1 MEFDDRK
8 DESLYIYPR
17 GAFTTWGHDCVI
29 TIRDIA
35 KATGLST
42 ATVSMVLNQAGRRI
56 PPVTQRLVQET
67 ALKLGYFPDLQ
78 ARSLR
83 SKRTYSIGVL
93 VFDITDPYC
102 SLVIRGIENS
112 LETAGYMSVLADLQ
126 NTPKRMH
133 RCLQMLM
140 GRRVEGII
148 AIANPVHLGTE
159 LSAALSQF
167 KIPGVI
173 IGSQP
178 ESKRYSS
185 VTIDNTAGIRAAVEH
200 LYSLGHRRI
209 TVIKGPKAMTD
220 SAPRWNGIRDYAR
233 RKGIPID
240 RSLVVEIQGSNSSYE
255 EGYKLTQQLM
265 HTGKYF
271 SGLIAFDD
279 LTAFAAIGAL
289 SSAGRRV
296 PEHCSVVGFDDIPG
310 AAFYNPPLTTI
321 CQHLEEQ
328 GLLGAEIMQKQL
340 SPHTA
345 GSRKNTQKKIEP
357 NLIIRKSTA
366 RVSQRAR

>member
-1 MEFDDRK
+1 M
-8 DESLYIYPR
+8 
-17 GAFTTWGHDCVI
+17 GARQRDHDSRYCKGNR
-29 TIRDIA
+29 TIHGYGINGSEPSGA
-35 KATGLST
+35 Q
-42 ATVSMVLNQAGRRI
+42 N
-56 PPVTQRLVQET
+56 PPVTQKLIQET

-83 SKRTYSIGVL
+83 SKRTHSIGVL

-102 SLVIRGIENS
+102 GLVIRGIENF
-112 LETAGYMSVLADLQ
+112 LESAGYMSVLADLQ
-126 NTPKRMH
+126 NTPRRLH
-133 RCLQMLM
+133 RCLQMLI

-159 LSAALSQF
+159 LSAALTRF
-167 KIPGVI
+167 KIPGII

-185 VTIDNTAGIRAAVEH
+185 VTIDNTAGSRAAIEH

-209 TVIKGPKAMTD
+209 AVIKGPKTMTD

-233 RKGIPID
+233 KKGIPID
-240 RSLVVEIQGSNSSYE
+240 QALVVEIRGSNSSYQ
-255 EGYKLTQQLM
+255 EGYDLTQQLI
-265 HTGKYF
+265 HTGKHF

-296 PEHCSVVGFDDIPG
+296 PDDCSVVGFDDIPG

-328 GLLGAEIMQKQL
+328 GLLAAEIMQKQL
-340 SPHTA
+340 LSRGA
-345 GSRKNTQKKIEP
+345 GSRKITQKQIEP

-366 RVSQRAR
+366 HVSQTAC

>member
-1 MEFDDRK
+1 
-8 DESLYIYPR
+8 
-17 GAFTTWGHDCVI
+17 
-29 TIRDIA
+29 
-35 KATGLST
+35 
-42 ATVSMVLNQAGRRI
+42 MVLNQAGRRI

-67 ALKLGYFPDLQ
+67 ALKLGYFPNLQ

-83 SKRTYSIGVL
+83 SRRTHSIGVL

-112 LETAGYMSVLADLQ
+112 LEAAGYMSVLADLQ
-126 NTPKRMH
+126 NTPKRLH

-148 AIANPVHLGTE
+148 AIANPVHLGIE
-159 LSAALSQF
+159 LSATLTQF
-167 KIPGVI
+167 RIPGVI
-173 IGSQP
+173 IGSQL
-178 ESKRYSS
+178 ECKRYSS
-185 VTIDNTAGIRAAVEH
+185 VTIDNTAGTRAAAEH
-200 LYSLGHRRI
+200 LYLLGHRRI
-209 TVIKGPKAMTD
+209 AVIKGPKTMTD
-220 SAPRWNGIRDYAR
+220 SVPRWNGIRDYAR

-240 RSLVVEIQGSNSSYE
+240 RSLVVQIRGSNSSYE
-255 EGYKLTQQLM
+255 EGYDLTQQLM
-265 HTGKYF
+265 NTGKYF

-289 SSAGRRV
+289 SSAGCRV
-296 PEHCSVVGFDDIPG
+296 PNDCSVVGFDDIPG

-328 GLLGAEIMQKQL
+328 GSLSAEIMQKQL
-340 SPHTA
+340 SSHGA
-345 GSRKNTQKKIEP
+345 GSRNKLQKQIEP

-366 RVSQRAR
+366 RVPHKAG